1 MPYNILGD
9 LQTLT
14 LSPSATCDNP
24 CCILTI
30 NNTVQL
36 MGNVSLTN
44 YDGGK
49 MIATLPE
56 SMRPNDT
63 IVVPVYLHSN
73 IDATDN
79 VLIYM
84 ALNIVTEIDPMN
96 LVPLTVST
104 DGEISIPMN
113 VTTGILYLNGLE
125 FNVCD
130 RYYNSSIGNNFSQ
143 GTSPLRW
150 DSEEY

>member
-14 LSPSATCDNP
+14 LSSSAECDNP

-30 NNTVQL
+30 NNDVML
-36 MGNVSLTN
+36 MGNISLTN
-44 YDGGK
+44 YQAGA
-49 MIATLPE
+49 MFATLPE
-56 SMRPNDT
+56 SMRP
-63 IVVPVYLHSN
+63 
-73 IDATDN
+73 TDN
-79 VLIYM
+79 VMIPVF
-84 ALNIVTEIDPMN
+84 LNDTLVRVTLNP
-96 LVPLTVST
+96 
-104 DGEISIPMN
+104 DGELSIAQDANGETLYMN
-113 VTTGILYLNGLE
+113 GVS

>member
-14 LSPSATCDNP
+14 LSPSAECDNP

-30 NNTVQL
+30 NNDVML
-36 MGNVSLTN
+36 MGNISLTN
-44 YDGGK
+44 YQSGA
-49 MIATLPE
+49 MFATLPE
-56 SMRPNDT
+56 SMRP
-63 IVVPVYLHSN
+63 
-73 IDATDN
+73 TDN
-79 VLIYM
+79 VMIPAFLGETM
-84 ALNIVTEIDPMN
+84 VRVSLNP
-96 LVPLTVST
+96 
-104 DGEISIPMN
+104 DGELSIARDVDWETLYMN
-113 VTTGILYLNGLE
+113 GVS

>member
-14 LSPSATCDNP
+14 LSPSAECDNP

-30 NNTVQL
+30 NNDVML
-36 MGNVSLTN
+36 MGNISLTN
-44 YDGGK
+44 YQAGT
-49 MIATLPE
+49 MFATLPE
-56 SMRPNDT
+56 SMRP
-63 IVVPVYLHSN
+63 
-73 IDATDN
+73 TDN
-79 VLIYM
+79 VMIPAFLGETLVRVT
-84 ALNIVTEIDPMN
+84 LNP
-96 LVPLTVST
+96 
-104 DGEISIPMN
+104 DGELSIARDVNGETLYMN
-113 VTTGILYLNGLE
+113 GVS

>member
-14 LSPSATCDNP
+14 LSPSAECDNP

-30 NNTVQL
+30 NNDVML
-36 MGNVSLTN
+36 MGNISLTN
-44 YDGGK
+44 YQSGA
-49 MIATLPE
+49 MFATLPE
-56 SMRPNDT
+56 SMRP
-63 IVVPVYLHSN
+63 
-73 IDATDN
+73 ADN
-79 VLIYM
+79 VMIPAFLG
-84 ALNIVTEIDPMN
+84 EN
-96 LVPLTVST
+96 LVRVTLNP
-104 DGEISIPMN
+104 DGELSIAQDADGETLYMN
-113 VTTGILYLNGLE
+113 GVS

>member
-14 LSPSATCDNP
+14 LSPSAECDNP

-30 NNTVQL
+30 NNDVML
-36 MGNVSLTN
+36 MGNISLTN
-44 YDGGK
+44 YQAGT
-49 MIATLPE
+49 MFATLPE
-56 SMRPNDT
+56 SMRPTD
-63 IVVPVYLHSN
+63 IVMIPAFLEETLVRVTLNPNGELS
-73 IDATDN
+73 IAQDANGET
-79 VLIYM
+79 LYM
-84 ALNIVTEIDPMN
+84 NG
-96 LVPLTVST
+96 VS
-104 DGEISIPMN
+104 
-113 VTTGILYLNGLE
+113 

-130 RYYNSSIGNNFSQ
+130 RYYSSSIGNNFSQ

>member
-14 LSPSATCDNP
+14 LSPSAECDNP

-30 NNTVQL
+30 NNDVML
-36 MGNVSLTN
+36 MGNISLTN
-44 YDGGK
+44 YQSGT
-49 MIATLPE
+49 MFATLPE
-56 SMRPNDT
+56 SMRPMSNVMIPAFLND
-63 IVVPVYLHSN
+63 
-73 IDATDN
+73 
-79 VLIYM
+79 
-84 ALNIVTEIDPMN
+84 ALVRVMLNP
-96 LVPLTVST
+96 
-104 DGEISIPMN
+104 DGELSIAQDVNGETLYMN
-113 VTTGILYLNGLE
+113 GVS

>member
-14 LSPSATCDNP
+14 LSPSAECDNP

-30 NNTVQL
+30 NNDVML
-36 MGNVSLTN
+36 MGNISLTN
-44 YDGGK
+44 YQAGT
-49 MIATLPE
+49 MFATLPE
-56 SMRPNDT
+56 SMRP
-63 IVVPVYLHSN
+63 
-73 IDATDN
+73 TDN
-79 VLIYM
+79 VMIPAFLEETLVRVTLNPNGELSIAQDANGETLYM
-84 ALNIVTEIDPMN
+84 NG
-96 LVPLTVST
+96 VS
-104 DGEISIPMN
+104 
-113 VTTGILYLNGLE
+113 

>member
-14 LSPSATCDNP
+14 LSPSAECDNP

-30 NNTVQL
+30 NNDVML
-36 MGNVSLTN
+36 MGNISLTN
-44 YDGGK
+44 YQAGT
-49 MIATLPE
+49 MFATLPT
-56 SMRPNDT
+56 SMRPMDNVMIPVFLNDT
-63 IVVPVYLHSN
+63 LVRV
-73 IDATDN
+73 
-79 VLIYM
+79 M
-84 ALNIVTEIDPMN
+84 LNQ
-96 LVPLTVST
+96 
-104 DGEISIPMN
+104 DGELSIAQDVNGETLYMN
-113 VTTGILYLNGLE
+113 GVS

>member
-14 LSPSATCDNP
+14 LSPSAECDNP

-30 NNTVQL
+30 NNDVML
-36 MGNVSLTN
+36 MGNISLTN
-44 YDGGK
+44 YQSGA
-49 MIATLPE
+49 MFATLPE
-56 SMRPNDT
+56 SMRP
-63 IVVPVYLHSN
+63 
-73 IDATDN
+73 ADN
-79 VLIYM
+79 VMIPAFLGETLVRVT
-84 ALNIVTEIDPMN
+84 LNP
-96 LVPLTVST
+96 
-104 DGEISIPMN
+104 DGELSIARDVNGETLYMN
-113 VTTGILYLNGLE
+113 GVS

>member
-14 LSPSATCDNP
+14 LSPSAECDNP

-30 NNTVQL
+30 NNDVML
-36 MGNVSLTN
+36 MGNISLTN
-44 YDGGK
+44 YQSGA
-49 MIATLPE
+49 MFATLPE
-56 SMRPNDT
+56 SMRP
-63 IVVPVYLHSN
+63 
-73 IDATDN
+73 ADN
-79 VLIYM
+79 VMIPAFLGETLIRVT
-84 ALNIVTEIDPMN
+84 LNPN
-96 LVPLTVST
+96 
-104 DGEISIPMN
+104 GELSIAQDVN
-113 VTTGILYLNGLE
+113 GETLYLNGVS

-150 DSEEY
+150 DSEV

>member
-14 LSPSATCDNP
+14 LSPSAECDNP

-30 NNTVQL
+30 NNDVML
-36 MGNVSLTN
+36 MGNISLTN
-44 YDGGK
+44 YQAGT
-49 MIATLPE
+49 MLATLPE
-56 SMRPNDT
+56 SMRPMDNVMIPAFLNDT
-63 IVVPVYLHSN
+63 LVRV
-73 IDATDN
+73 T
-79 VLIYM
+79 
-84 ALNIVTEIDPMN
+84 LNP
-96 LVPLTVST
+96 
-104 DGEISIPMN
+104 DGELSIAQDIDGE
-113 VTTGILYLNGLE
+113 TLYLNGVS

-150 DSEEY
+150 DSGEY

>member
-14 LSPSATCDNP
+14 LSPSAECDNP

-30 NNTVQL
+30 NNDVML
-36 MGNVSLTN
+36 MGNISLTN
-44 YDGGK
+44 YQSGT
-49 MIATLPE
+49 MFATLPE
-56 SMRPNDT
+56 SMRPM
-63 IVVPVYLHSN
+63 
-73 IDATDN
+73 DN
-79 VLIYM
+79 VMIPAFLND
-84 ALNIVTEIDPMN
+84 ALVRVTLNP
-96 LVPLTVST
+96 
-104 DGEISIPMN
+104 DGELSIAQDAN
-113 VTTGILYLNGLE
+113 GETLYLNGVS

-150 DSEEY
+150 DSGEY

>member
-14 LSPSATCDNP
+14 LSPSAECDNP

-30 NNTVQL
+30 NNDVML
-36 MGNVSLTN
+36 MGNISLTN
-44 YDGGK
+44 YQSGA
-49 MIATLPE
+49 MFATLPE
-56 SMRPNDT
+56 SMRP
-63 IVVPVYLHSN
+63 
-73 IDATDN
+73 ADN
-79 VLIYM
+79 VMIPAFLGE
-84 ALNIVTEIDPMN
+84 ALVRVTLNP
-96 LVPLTVST
+96 
-104 DGEISIPMN
+104 DGELSIAQDANGETLYMN
-113 VTTGILYLNGLE
+113 GVS

>member
-14 LSPSATCDNP
+14 LSPSAECDNP

-30 NNTVQL
+30 NNDVML
-36 MGNVSLTN
+36 MGNISLTN
-44 YDGGK
+44 YQAGA
-49 MIATLPE
+49 MFATLPE
-56 SMRPNDT
+56 SMRP
-63 IVVPVYLHSN
+63 
-73 IDATDN
+73 TDN
-79 VLIYM
+79 VMIPAFLGETLVRVT
-84 ALNIVTEIDPMN
+84 LNP
-96 LVPLTVST
+96 
-104 DGEISIPMN
+104 DGELSIAQDVDGETLYMN
-113 VTTGILYLNGLE
+113 GVS